1 VSVNVSENVSENV
14 IRVEQL
20 RKTFGSF
27 VAVDDVSFE
36 VKRGE
41 IFGYLGANGAGKS
54 TTIRMLCGLLGPSG
68 GRATVAGYSLGHD
81 TRRLRSRIGY
91 MSQKFSL
98 YLDLTVEANIEFFGG
113 AYGLY
118 GKALQRRR
126 DEILELIGLTEHR
139 KTTTADLPGGTR
151 QRLALG
157 TALLHHP
164 QIVFLDE
171 PTAGVDPAS
180 RRVFWTMIRQLA
192 GEGTTVFVTTHYMDE
207 AEYCAR
213 IGLMVQGKLVAL
225 DSPRALKST
234 WVPGRVVSVHTQDIE
249 AIRRALGERPG
260 ILSIEPF
267 GSTVHVRFD
276 PAAWEVPSIEA
287 LIAAPNQ
294 EKPVIEAADVS
305 LEDVF
310 LAAVASG
317 GASAPSPINA
327 RHAASSPAANGGQS

>member
-1 VSVNVSENVSENV
+1 MTSNAIE
-14 IRVEQL
+14 VEKL
-20 RKTFGSF
+20 RRTFGSF
-27 VAVDDVSFE
+27 VAVDDVTFNVE
-36 VKRGE
+36 KGE

-54 TTIRMLCGLLGPSG
+54 TTIRMLCGLLNPSA
-68 GRATVAGYSLGHD
+68 GRATVAGCELGID
-81 TRRLRSRIGY
+81 SILLRSRIGY

-98 YLDLTVEANIEFFGG
+98 YLDLPVEANMEFFGG

-118 GKALQRRR
+118 GKALRHRC
-126 DEILELIGLTEHR
+126 DEILERIGLTALR

-157 TALLHHP
+157 TALLHSP

-180 RRVFWTMIRQLA
+180 RRLFWTLIRQLA
-192 GEGTTVFVTTHYMDE
+192 REGTTVFVTTHYMDE

-225 DSPRALKST
+225 DTPRALKRA
-234 WVPGRVVSVHTQDIE
+234 WVPGDVVAIHTRDIE
-249 AIRRALGERPG
+249 LVRRALDEFQGV
-260 ILSIEPF
+260 LAVEPF

-276 PAAWEVPSIEA
+276 AEQTARAVLEGA
-287 LIAAPNQ
+287 LATVFSSMPRL
-294 EKPVIEAADVS
+294 EPADVT

-310 LAAVASG
+310 LAAVASDDPHARL
-317 GASAPSPINA
+317 GAV
-327 RHAASSPAANGGQS
+327 HAADTSGAGESKS

>member
-1 VSVNVSENVSENV
+1 VADSVIE
-14 IRVEQL
+14 VEKL
-20 RKTFGSF
+20 RRTYGSF
-27 VAVDDVSFE
+27 VAVEDVSFE
-36 VKRGE
+36 VSRGE

-54 TTIRMLCGLLGPSG
+54 TTIRMLCGLLKPSG
-68 GRATVAGYSLGHD
+68 GRARVAGCEVGGN
-81 TRRLRSRIGY
+81 TVRLRSRIGY

-98 YLDLTVEANIEFFGG
+98 YLDLSVAANIEFFGG

-118 GKALQRRR
+118 GKTLQRRR
-126 DEILELIGLTEHR
+126 DEILERMGLQEHR

-157 TALLHHP
+157 TALLHEP
-164 QIVFLDE
+164 EIVFLDE

-180 RRVFWTMIRQLA
+180 RRVFWTIIRQLA

-213 IGLMVQGKLVAL
+213 IGLMVQGRLVAL
-225 DSPRALKST
+225 DSPRGLKSA
-234 WVPGRVVSVHTQDIE
+234 WVPGRVISVHTQDLE
-249 AIRRALGERPG
+249 GIRRTLSDRPG
-260 ILSIEPF
+260 IFAIEPF

-276 PAAWEVPSIEA
+276 SDVWQLPALETLLATDGRNS
-287 LIAAPNQ
+287 LIVEP
-294 EKPVIEAADVS
+294 ADVS

-317 GASAPSPINA
+317 GTKTQHEGSPT
-327 RHAASSPAANGGQS
+327 SSDTNGAGT

>member
-1 VSVNVSENVSENV
+1 MTNCV
-14 IRVEQL
+14 IEVERL
-20 RKTFGSF
+20 RKTFGPF
-27 VAVDDVSFE
+27 VAVDDVSFNVE
-36 VKRGE
+36 RGE

-54 TTIRMLCGLLGPSG
+54 TTIRMLCGLLAPSG
-68 GRATVAGYSLGHD
+68 GRAMVAGYPLGND
-81 TRRLRSRIGY
+81 TRLLRSRIGY

-98 YLDLTVEANIEFFGG
+98 YLDLSVEANIEFFGG

-118 GKALQRRR
+118 GKALRQRR
-126 DEILELIGLTEHR
+126 DEILERMGLEEHR

-157 TALLHHP
+157 TALLHKP
-164 QIVFLDE
+164 DIVFLDE

-180 RRVFWTMIRQLA
+180 RRLFWTMIRQLA

-225 DSPRALKST
+225 DTPRALKAT
-234 WVPGRVVSVHTQDIE
+234 WVPGQVISVHVQDIDR
-249 AIRRALGERPG
+249 IRCALGDRLG
-260 ILSIEPF
+260 IWSIEPF
-267 GSTVHVRFD
+267 GSTVHIRFD
-276 PAAWEVPSIEA
+276 PQAWKVPAIEA
-287 LIAAPNQ
+287 LIAEQNQ
-294 EKPVIEAADVS
+294 EKPVIEPADVS

-317 GASAPSPINA
+317 GDTAAKGKETRKERGASAPS
-327 RHAASSPAANGGQS
+327 GGQS

>member
-1 VSVNVSENVSENV
+1 MAESVIEVD
-14 IRVEQL
+14 RL
-20 RKTFGSF
+20 RRTFGSF

-36 VKRGE
+36 VSKGE

-54 TTIRMLCGLLGPSG
+54 TTIRMLCGLLTPSG
-68 GRATVAGYSLGHD
+68 GHATVAGCSVGAN
-81 TRRLRSRIGY
+81 TTRLRSRIGY

-98 YLDLTVEANIEFFGG
+98 YLDLPVESNIEFFGG

-118 GKALQRRR
+118 GKTLRRRR
-126 DEILELIGLTEHR
+126 DEILEQIGLQEHR
-139 KTTTADLPGGTR
+139 RTVTADLPAGTR

-157 TALLHHP
+157 TALLHKP
-164 QIVFLDE
+164 EIVFLDE

-180 RRVFWTMIRQLA
+180 RRVFWTMIRQLS

-234 WVPGRVVSVHTQDIE
+234 WVPGQVISIHSQDLEGIRHTLSD
-249 AIRRALGERPG
+249 RPG
-260 ILSIEPF
+260 ILAIEPF

-276 PAAWEVPSIEA
+276 PRVWQMPALEA
-287 LIAAPNQ
+287 LLGTQGPNAL
-294 EKPVIEAADVS
+294 VIEPADVS

-310 LAAVASG
+310 LAAVANG
-317 GASAPSPINA
+317 GATPPMARDEAAAPSGENGS
-327 RHAASSPAANGGQS
+327 AA